1 MSLPVWPGPCS
12 ASSWMAD
19 AFRLVIVGG
28 GITGLAAARAASVRS
43 QERGRPVT
51 ITVLEQLARFGGQI
65 VTERID
71 GYLLDGGA
79 DSWVVTKPHATAL
92 ARALGLSGSMV
103 GTQATN
109 RRYYVAWADRL
120 HAVPEGLVLGVPTRL
135 GPLLRTRLFSW
146 AGKARMAME
155 PWVRARR
162 FQGDDED
169 ESIADFAR
177 RRLGREAAER
187 LVAPLLG
194 GISAGDAS
202 DISVRASFPQL
213 VAMERDYGS
222 LVRGMRAARAERAR
236 AQAEAGGGRMEGSAF
251 VSLQAGVGEL
261 TRVLAERLGGQ
272 GVSLRPG
279 AAVEALARRGAGYLV
294 RVAGGESIEADA
306 LVLAI
311 PGHAAAPLL
320 EPLDRDLAR
329 QVASIVYGSTATV
342 FLGYRRD
349 QIEHPL
355 SGVGFVVPRASGRP
369 VLAATWVS
377 SKWDG
382 RAPAGHVLLRVFV
395 GGPAGESTL
404 SGGDDDLVRVARS
417 ALRSLMG
424 IHAEP
429 RLARVFRF
437 ERASAQMR
445 VGHLTIMRSIRDR
458 LARHLPGLR
467 VAGGG
472 YDGVGIPDCIR
483 QGEAAGQASVDPM
496 R

>member
-1 MSLPVWPGPCS
+1 
-12 ASSWMAD
+12 MAD
-19 AFRLVIVGG
+19 VFRLVIVGG
-28 GITGLAAARAASVRS
+28 GITGLAAARAASAWS
-43 QERGRPVT
+43 QERGRQVT
-51 ITVLEQLARFGGQI
+51 ITVLEQSARFGGQL

-92 ARALGLSGSMV
+92 VRALGLTGSIV
-103 GTQATN
+103 GTRATN

-135 GPLLRTRLFSW
+135 GPLLQTRLFSW
-146 AGKARMAME
+146 GGKARMAME
-155 PWVRARR
+155 PFVRARR

-213 VAMERDYGS
+213 VAMERDHGS

-236 AQAEAGGGRMEGSAF
+236 AQAEAGGKGTEGTAF
-251 VSLQAGVGEL
+251 VSLQGGVGEL
-261 TRVLAERLGGQ
+261 ARVLAERLGDD

-279 AAVEALARRGAGYLV
+279 AGVEAIARRGAGYLV
-294 RVAGGESIEADA
+294 SVAGGQTIDADA

-311 PGHAAAPLL
+311 PGHAAGPLL
-320 EPLDRDLAR
+320 EPLDPD
-329 QVASIVYGSTATV
+329 VAHRVSGIVYGSTATV

-349 QIEHPL
+349 EVEHPL
-355 SGVGFVVPRASGRP
+355 TGVGFVVPRAAGRA

-382 RAPAGHVLLRVFV
+382 RAPGGHVLLRVFV
-395 GGPAGESTL
+395 GGPAGESAL
-404 SGGDDDLVRVARS
+404 SGRDDDLVRVARS

-424 IHAEP
+424 IDAQP
-429 RLARVFRF
+429 RLAKVFRF
-437 ERASAQMR
+437 DRASAQMR
-445 VGHLTIMRSIRDR
+445 VGHLAVMRSIHDR
-458 LARHLPGLR
+458 LASHLPGLR

-483 QGEAAGQASVDPM
+483 QGEAAGRASVDST